1 MLWGVTP
8 MYIPKID
15 DAKRLVDSSERLLL
29 DKNHVQKGD
38 LIVIVIGLGL
48 KEGSTNM
55 IKIHRVG
62 DDD

>member
-1 MLWGVTP
+1 
-8 MYIPKID
+8 MYIPKIN
-15 DAKRLVDSSERLLL
+15 DAKRLVESSERLLM

>member
-1 MLWGVTP
+1 
-8 MYIPKID
+8 
-15 DAKRLVDSSERLLL
+15 
-29 DKNHVQKGD
+29 

>member
-1 MLWGVTP
+1 VE
-8 MYIPKID
+8 
-15 DAKRLVDSSERLLL
+15 SSERLLL
-29 DKNHVQKGD
+29 EKKCVQKGD

>member
-1 MLWGVTP
+1 MILP
-8 MYIPKID
+8 RSLA
-15 DAKRLVDSSERLLL
+15 DALVQDLQAYVFTENLLL
-29 DKNHVQKGD
+29 EKKRVKKGD